1 MTNARTI
8 GIIGAFA
15 GVTVALCAFAVASTY
30 AVRGLRLDLTEDRL
44 YSLSP
49 AVAPLVQRLDEPV
62 KLDFYY
68 SAEAAQGM
76 PQIQSY
82 ANRVREFLQEVA
94 QASKGRITLRV
105 IDPAPF
111 SEAQDEARAAGI
123 APLRLDGSGKELMLG
138 LVAKNSVD
146 QSEAMPF
153 LDPNKEPFLE
163 YDVMRLV
170 QSIGKVKKPTIGLL
184 SSLPLAGGGVNPADP
199 RQPAEPWQI
208 YLQLKQLY
216 QVKDIATTDSALP
229 DGLDA
234 LVIVHPRELSTELL
248 RSIDAFALKGG
259 RILAFLDPHCEAQP
273 SEDRFSGGS
282 GDKSSD
288 LGPLTRAWGIEW
300 TRSKVVADSTYAQ
313 RVRVRSQ
320 GPVQV
325 MDYLIWLAL
334 REDALSKD
342 DPSTG
347 RLAQVNAQTMGA
359 IDIRESNKAAVKPLM
374 ESSAD
379 SMRLDGVRI
388 QFFPDPEGLMRDFKP
403 EGKRNVLA
411 VRVQG
416 PIEAAYDEDGN
427 PTIAP
432 PESSKPVMLA
442 PDGKEIAPA
451 APAPAAPTAPA
462 PAPAAPEAPAPAP
475 AAPETTS
482 ATPPAEPPP
491 GKGPFQDPAPAA
503 PAAAEPVPAI
513 AQPTQQQ
520 GAGATPP
527 AASPARPPRTGTGNI
542 VIVADADLLADQN
555 WIEQQRMGNLLLGS
569 RVMADNGAFVLNVL
583 EMFTGD
589 EALLNLRA
597 RGKYQRPFDLVE
609 KIRKD
614 AEKQYLDRERE
625 LQNQIRQSEARLAEL
640 QAQKT
645 PENQLILSP
654 EQEAEVVKL
663 EEQTLAARKELRSV
677 QFNLRREYEGLGT
690 RLMLVNVVAWPLVVA
705 GLAAIMLVRR
715 SHLHRT
721 TKKA

>member
-30 AVRGLRLDLTEDRL
+30 AVRGIRLDLTEDRL

-146 QSEAMPF
+146 QTEAMPF

-170 QSIGKVKKPTIGLL
+170 QSIGRVKKPTIGLL

-216 QVKDIATTDSALP
+216 QVKDIATTDAALP
-229 DGLDA
+229 EGLDA
-234 LVIVHPRELSTELL
+234 LVIVHPRELSTDML
-248 RSIDAFALKGG
+248 RSIDDYALKGG

-273 SEDRFSGGS
+273 SQDRFSGGS

-313 RVRVRSQ
+313 RVRMRSQ

-347 RLAQVNAQTMGA
+347 RLAQVNTQTMGA
-359 IDIRESNKAAVKPLM
+359 IDIRESNKATVKPLM
-374 ESSAD
+374 ESSPE

-403 EGKRNVLA
+403 DGTRNVLA

-416 PIEAAYDEDGN
+416 PIEAAFGEDGN

-432 PESSKPVMLA
+432 PEPSMPTRLA
-442 PDGKEIAPA
+442 PDGSELPA
-451 APAPAAPTAPA
+451 APLVA
-462 PAPAAPEAPAPAP
+462 
-475 AAPETTS
+475 
-482 ATPPAEPPP
+482 PPASPDPQGP
-491 GKGPFQDPAPAA
+491 GKGPFQDAAPSAAPDQVAPANTGPAPAA
-503 PAAAEPVPAI
+503 AQASPTPEAPAAPSTTAKA
-513 AQPTQQQ
+513 
-520 GAGATPP
+520 
-527 AASPARPPRTGTGNI
+527 PRTGTGNI
-542 VIVADADLLADQN
+542 VIVADADLLSDQN
-555 WIEQQRMGNLLLGS
+555 WIEQQRMGNLVLGS

-589 EALLNLRA
+589 ESLLNLRA
-597 RGKYQRPFDLVE
+597 RGKYQRPFDRVE
-609 KIRKD
+609 EIRKA

-625 LQNQIRQSEARLAEL
+625 LQNQIRQSEARLQEL

-663 EEQTLAARKELRSV
+663 EEQTLSARKELRSV
-677 QFNLRREYEGLGT
+677 QFNLRREVEGLGT
-690 RLMLVNVVAWPLVVA
+690 RLMLVNVVAWPIIVA

-715 SHLHRT
+715 SHLHRS

>member
-1 MTNARTI
+1 MTNTRMI

-30 AVRGLRLDLTEDRL
+30 AIRGLRLDLTEDRL

-68 SAEAAQGM
+68 SAEAAQGV

-111 SEAQDEARAAGI
+111 SDAQDEARAAGI

-146 QSEAMPF
+146 QSEVMPF

-184 SSLPLAGGGVNPADP
+184 SSLPLAGGGMNPADP

-216 QVKDIATTDSALP
+216 QVKDIATTESALP

-248 RSIDAFALKGG
+248 RSIDAYALKGG

-273 SEDRFSGGS
+273 SQDRFSGGS

-300 TRSKVVADSTYAQ
+300 TRGKVVADSTYAQ

-320 GPVQV
+320 GPVQI

-334 REDALSKD
+334 REDALAKD

-347 RLAQVNAQTMGA
+347 RLAQINTQTIGA
-359 IDIRESNKAAVKPLM
+359 IDIRDSNKAMVKPLI
-374 ESSAD
+374 ESSAE

-416 PIEAAYDEDGN
+416 PIEAAYDEAGN

-442 PDGKEIAPA
+442 PDGGEVPPAPA
-451 APAPAAPTAPA
+451 VQTPPAAPTPPRAEPTDPA
-462 PAPAAPEAPAPAP
+462 PAPS
-475 AAPETTS
+475 ET
-482 ATPPAEPPP
+482 AP
-491 GKGPFQDPAPAA
+491 GKGPFQDREPTAPTAA
-503 PAAAEPVPAI
+503 PAPGESAAEEAPS
-513 AQPTQQQ
+513 
-520 GAGATPP
+520 
-527 AASPARPPRTGTGNI
+527 SPAPIGSAAPSSRKAPRTGTGNI
-542 VIVADADLLADQN
+542 VIVADADLLSDQN
-555 WIEQQRMGNLLLGS
+555 WIEQQRMGNLVLGS

-597 RGKYQRPFDLVE
+597 RGKYQRPFDRVE
-609 KIRKD
+609 EIRKA
-614 AEKQYLDRERE
+614 AEQQYLDRERE
-625 LQNQIRQSEARLAEL
+625 LQNQIRQSEARLTEL

-677 QFNLRREYEGLGT
+677 QFNLRREVEDLGT

-705 GLAAIMLVRR
+705 GLAAILLIRR
-715 SHLHRT
+715 SHLHRS
-721 TKKA
+721 TKRA

>member
-170 QSIGKVKKPTIGLL
+170 QSIGKLKKPTIGLL

-229 DGLDA
+229 EGLDA
-234 LVIVHPRELSTELL
+234 LVIVHPRELSTDLL
-248 RSIDAFALKGG
+248 RSIDSYALKGG

-334 REDALSKD
+334 REDALAKD

-347 RLAQVNAQTMGA
+347 RLSQVNSQTMGA
-359 IDIRESNKAAVKPLM
+359 IDIRESNKAAVKPLI
-374 ESSAD
+374 ESSAE

-416 PIEAAYDEDGN
+416 PIEAAYDEAGN

-442 PDGKEIAPA
+442 PDGSEIP
-451 APAPAAPTAPA
+451 
-462 PAPAAPEAPAPAP
+462 
-475 AAPETTS
+475 
-482 ATPPAEPPP
+482 ATPAVPVPEQAPV

-503 PAAAEPVPAI
+503 LSASAAPAVAPAAAPEPVTQAPAK
-513 AQPTQQQ
+513 A
-520 GAGATPP
+520 
-527 AASPARPPRTGTGNI
+527 PRTGTGNI

-555 WIEQQRMGNLLLGS
+555 WIEQQRMGNLVLGS

-597 RGKYQRPFDLVE
+597 RGKYQRPYDRVE
-609 KIRKD
+609 EIRKA

-625 LQNQIRQSEARLAEL
+625 LQNQIRQSEARLTEL

-715 SHLHRT
+715 SHLHRS

>member
-30 AVRGLRLDLTEDRL
+30 AVRGIRLDLTEDRL

-146 QSEAMPF
+146 QTEAMPF

-170 QSIGKVKKPTIGLL
+170 QSIGRVKKPTIGLL

-216 QVKDIATTDSALP
+216 QVKDIATTDAALP
-229 DGLDA
+229 EGLDA
-234 LVIVHPRELSTELL
+234 LVIVHPRELSTDML
-248 RSIDAFALKGG
+248 RSIDDYALKGG

-273 SEDRFSGGS
+273 SQDRFSGGS

-313 RVRVRSQ
+313 RVRMRSQ

-347 RLAQVNAQTMGA
+347 RLAQVNTQTMGA
-359 IDIRESNKAAVKPLM
+359 IDIRESNKATVKPLM
-374 ESSAD
+374 ESSPE

-403 EGKRNVLA
+403 DGKRNVLA

-416 PIEAAYDEDGN
+416 PIEAAFGEDGN

-432 PESSKPVMLA
+432 PEPSMPTRLA
-442 PDGKEIAPA
+442 PDGSELPA
-451 APAPAAPTAPA
+451 APLVAPPAAPDPQG
-462 PAPAAPEAPAPAP
+462 
-475 AAPETTS
+475 
-482 ATPPAEPPP
+482 P
-491 GKGPFQDPAPAA
+491 GKGPFQDAA
-503 PAAAEPVPAI
+503 PAAASDQVAPANTAPV
-513 AQPTQQQ
+513 AQASPTPE
-520 GAGATPP
+520 AP
-527 AASPARPPRTGTGNI
+527 AAPSAPSAAAKAPRTGTGNI
-542 VIVADADLLADQN
+542 VIVADADLLSDQN
-555 WIEQQRMGNLLLGS
+555 WIEQQRMGNLVLGS

-589 EALLNLRA
+589 ESLLNLRA
-597 RGKYQRPFDLVE
+597 RGKYQRPFDRVE
-609 KIRKD
+609 EIRKA

-625 LQNQIRQSEARLAEL
+625 LQNQIRQSEARLQEL

-663 EEQTLAARKELRSV
+663 EEQTLSARKELRSV
-677 QFNLRREYEGLGT
+677 QFNLRREVEGLGT
-690 RLMLVNVVAWPLVVA
+690 RLMLVNVVAWPIIVA

-715 SHLHRT
+715 SHLHRS

>member
-1 MTNARTI
+1 
-8 GIIGAFA
+8 
-15 GVTVALCAFAVASTY
+15 
-30 AVRGLRLDLTEDRL
+30 
-44 YSLSP
+44 
-49 AVAPLVQRLDEPV
+49 
-62 KLDFYY
+62 
-68 SAEAAQGM
+68 M

-146 QSEAMPF
+146 QAEAMPF

-216 QVKDIATTDSALP
+216 QVKDIATTDAALP
-229 DGLDA
+229 EGLDA
-234 LVIVHPRELSTELL
+234 LVIVHPRELSTDLL
-248 RSIDAFALKGG
+248 RSIDTYALKGG

-288 LGPLTRAWGIEW
+288 LGPLTRSWGIEW

-334 REDALSKD
+334 REGALAKN

-347 RLAQVNAQTMGA
+347 RLSQINTQTMGA

-374 ESSAD
+374 ESSAE

-416 PIEAAYDEDGN
+416 PIEAAYDEAGN

-442 PDGKEIAPA
+442 PDGSEIPAAPAAPASAPAASAPAPA
-451 APAPAAPTAPA
+451 APAPAD
-462 PAPAAPEAPAPAP
+462 AA
-475 AAPETTS
+475 
-482 ATPPAEPPP
+482 P

-503 PAAAEPVPAI
+503 SPTPTQPSPAPEQAPTVPASAPI
-513 AQPTQQQ
+513 
-520 GAGATPP
+520 PP
-527 AASPARPPRTGTGNI
+527 SPAKAPRAGTGNI
-542 VIVADADLLADQN
+542 VIVADADLLSDQN
-555 WIEQQRMGNLLLGS
+555 WIEQQRMGNLVLGS

-597 RGKYQRPFDLVE
+597 RGKYQRPFDRVE
-609 KIRKD
+609 EIRKA

-625 LQNQIRQSEARLAEL
+625 LQNQIRQSEARLTEL

-654 EQEAEVVKL
+654 EQEAEVIKL

-677 QFNLRREYEGLGT
+677 QFNLRREVEGLGT
-690 RLMLVNVVAWPLVVA
+690 RLMLINVVAWPLVVA
-705 GLAAIMLVRR
+705 GLAAIMLARR
-715 SHLHRT
+715 SHLHRS

>member
-49 AVAPLVQRLDEPV
+49 AVVPLVQRLDEPV

-216 QVKDIATTDSALP
+216 QVKDIATTDAALP
-229 DGLDA
+229 EGLDA
-234 LVIVHPRELSTELL
+234 LVIVHPRELSTDLL
-248 RSIDAFALKGG
+248 RSIDTYALKGG

-334 REDALSKD
+334 REDALAKD

-347 RLAQVNAQTMGA
+347 RLSQVNSQTMGA

-374 ESSAD
+374 ESSAE

-416 PIEAAYDEDGN
+416 PIEAAYDESGN

-442 PDGKEIAPA
+442 PDGSEIPA
-451 APAPAAPTAPA
+451 A
-462 PAPAAPEAPAPAP
+462 
-475 AAPETTS
+475 
-482 ATPPAEPPP
+482 P
-491 GKGPFQDPAPAA
+491 GKGPFQDPAPAPTTAA
-503 PAAAEPVPAI
+503 PAP
-513 AQPTQQQ
+513 AQP
-520 GAGATPP
+520 
-527 AASPARPPRTGTGNI
+527 SPAPVQAPTAPASASNSPSPAKATRTGTGNI

-555 WIEQQRMGNLLLGS
+555 WIEQQRMGNLVLGS

-597 RGKYQRPFDLVE
+597 RGKYQRPYDRVE
-609 KIRKD
+609 EIRKA

-625 LQNQIRQSEARLAEL
+625 LQNQIRQSEARLTEL

>member
-229 DGLDA
+229 EGLDA
-234 LVIVHPRELSTELL
+234 LVIVHPRELSTDLL
-248 RSIDAFALKGG
+248 RSIDNYALKGG

-334 REDALSKD
+334 REDALAKD

-347 RLAQVNAQTMGA
+347 RLSQVNAQTMGA
-359 IDIRESNKAAVKPLM
+359 IDIRESNKAAVKPLL
-374 ESSAD
+374 ESSSE

-416 PIEAAYDEDGN
+416 PIEAAYDEAGN

-442 PDGKEIAPA
+442 PDGNEIPPA
-451 APAPAAPTAPA
+451 HPVAPA
-462 PAPAAPEAPAPAP
+462 PAPAATAPESAPAPAD
-475 AAPETTS
+475 AA
-482 ATPPAEPPP
+482 P

-503 PAAAEPVPAI
+503 SPTAMPAPAQPSPVPEQA
-513 AQPTQQQ
+513 PT
-520 GAGATPP
+520 
-527 AASPARPPRTGTGNI
+527 AAPSAPTSPSPGKAPRTGTGNI
-542 VIVADADLLADQN
+542 VIVADADLLSDQN
-555 WIEQQRMGNLLLGS
+555 WIEQQRMGNMVLGS

-597 RGKYQRPFDLVE
+597 RGKYQRPFDRVE
-609 KIRKD
+609 EIRRT

-625 LQNQIRQSEARLAEL
+625 LQNQIRQSEARLTEL

-663 EEQTLAARKELRSV
+663 EEQTNAARKELRSV
-677 QFNLRREYEGLGT
+677 QFNLRRDYEGLGT

-705 GLAAIMLVRR
+705 ALAAILLARR

>member
-170 QSIGKVKKPTIGLL
+170 QSIGKLKKPTIGLL

-229 DGLDA
+229 EGLDA
-234 LVIVHPRELSTELL
+234 LVIVHPRELSTDLL
-248 RSIDAFALKGG
+248 RSIDTYALKGG

-334 REDALSKD
+334 REDALAKD

-347 RLAQVNAQTMGA
+347 RLSQVNSQTMGA
-359 IDIRESNKAAVKPLM
+359 IDIRESNKAAVKPLI
-374 ESSAD
+374 ESSAE

-416 PIEAAYDEDGN
+416 PIEAAYDEAGN

-442 PDGKEIAPA
+442 PDGSEIP
-451 APAPAAPTAPA
+451 
-462 PAPAAPEAPAPAP
+462 
-475 AAPETTS
+475 
-482 ATPPAEPPP
+482 ATPAVPVPDQAPV

-503 PAAAEPVPAI
+503 LSASAAPAVAPAAAPEPVTQAPAK
-513 AQPTQQQ
+513 A
-520 GAGATPP
+520 
-527 AASPARPPRTGTGNI
+527 PRTGTGNI

-555 WIEQQRMGNLLLGS
+555 WIEQQRMGNLVLGS

-597 RGKYQRPFDLVE
+597 RGKYQRPFDRVE
-609 KIRKD
+609 EIRKA

-625 LQNQIRQSEARLAEL
+625 LQNQIRQSEARLTEL

>member
-229 DGLDA
+229 EGLDA
-234 LVIVHPRELSTELL
+234 LILVHPRELSTDLL
-248 RSIDAFALKGG
+248 RSIDDFALKGG

-334 REDALSKD
+334 REDALAKD

-347 RLAQVNAQTMGA
+347 RLSQVNTQTMGA

-374 ESSAD
+374 ESSAE

-416 PIEAAYDEDGN
+416 PIEAAYDEAGN

-442 PDGKEIAPA
+442 PDGSEIPA
-451 APAPAAPTAPA
+451 A
-462 PAPAAPEAPAPAP
+462 
-475 AAPETTS
+475 
-482 ATPPAEPPP
+482 P
-491 GKGPFQDPAPAA
+491 GKGPFQDPAPAPTNDAPAPAQPSPAPEQA
-503 PAAAEPVPAI
+503 PAATPSAST
-513 AQPTQQQ
+513 PT
-520 GAGATPP
+520 
-527 AASPARPPRTGTGNI
+527 SPSKAPRTGTGNI

-555 WIEQQRMGNLLLGS
+555 WIEQQRMGNLVLGS

-597 RGKYQRPFDLVE
+597 RGKYQRPFDRVE
-609 KIRKD
+609 EIRKA

-625 LQNQIRQSEARLAEL
+625 LQNQIRQSEARLTEL

>member
-1 MTNARTI
+1 
-8 GIIGAFA
+8 
-15 GVTVALCAFAVASTY
+15 
-30 AVRGLRLDLTEDRL
+30 
-44 YSLSP
+44 
-49 AVAPLVQRLDEPV
+49 
-62 KLDFYY
+62 
-68 SAEAAQGM
+68 M

-146 QSEAMPF
+146 QTEAMPF

-170 QSIGKVKKPTIGLL
+170 QSIGRVKKPTIGLL

-216 QVKDIATTDSALP
+216 QVKDIATTDAALP
-229 DGLDA
+229 EGLDA
-234 LVIVHPRELSTELL
+234 LVIVHPRELSTDML
-248 RSIDAFALKGG
+248 RSIDDYALKGG

-273 SEDRFSGGS
+273 SQDRFSGGS

-347 RLAQVNAQTMGA
+347 RLAQVNTQTMGA
-359 IDIRESNKAAVKPLM
+359 IDIRESNKATVKPLM
-374 ESSAD
+374 ESSPE

-403 EGKRNVLA
+403 DGKRNVLA

-416 PIEAAYDEDGN
+416 PIEAAFGEDGN

-432 PESSKPVMLA
+432 PEPSMPTRLA
-442 PDGKEIAPA
+442 PDGSELPA
-451 APAPAAPTAPA
+451 APLVPPAAAPSAPAQPAPAQTAEPAAP
-462 PAPAAPEAPAPAP
+462 
-475 AAPETTS
+475 S
-482 ATPPAEPPP
+482 AGGDPQGS
-491 GKGPFQDPAPAA
+491 GKGPFQDAA
-503 PAAAEPVPAI
+503 PAATSDQV
-513 AQPTQQQ
+513 
-520 GAGATPP
+520 PP
-527 AASPARPPRTGTGNI
+527 ANTDPAAAKAPRTGTGNI
-542 VIVADADLLADQN
+542 VIVADADLLSDQN
-555 WIEQQRMGNLLLGS
+555 WIEQQRMGNLVLGS

-597 RGKYQRPFDLVE
+597 RGKYQRPFDRVE
-609 KIRKD
+609 EIRKA

-625 LQNQIRQSEARLAEL
+625 LQNQIRQSEARLQEL

-663 EEQTLAARKELRSV
+663 EEQTLSARKELRSV
-677 QFNLRREYEGLGT
+677 QFNLRREVEGLGT
-690 RLMLVNVVAWPLVVA
+690 RLMLVNVVAWPIIVA

-715 SHLHRT
+715 SHLHRS

>member
-170 QSIGKVKKPTIGLL
+170 QSIGKLKKPTIGLL

-229 DGLDA
+229 EGLDA
-234 LVIVHPRELSTELL
+234 LVIVHPRELSTDLL
-248 RSIDAFALKGG
+248 RSIDSYALKGG

-334 REDALSKD
+334 REDALAKD

-347 RLAQVNAQTMGA
+347 RLSQVNSQTMGA
-359 IDIRESNKAAVKPLM
+359 IDIRESNKAAVKPLI
-374 ESSAD
+374 ESSAE

-416 PIEAAYDEDGN
+416 PIEAAYDEAGN

-442 PDGKEIAPA
+442 PDGSEIP
-451 APAPAAPTAPA
+451 
-462 PAPAAPEAPAPAP
+462 
-475 AAPETTS
+475 
-482 ATPPAEPPP
+482 ATPAVPVPDQAPV
-491 GKGPFQDPAPAA
+491 GRGPFQDPAPAA
-503 PAAAEPVPAI
+503 LSASAAPAVAPAAAPEPVTQAPAK
-513 AQPTQQQ
+513 A
-520 GAGATPP
+520 
-527 AASPARPPRTGTGNI
+527 PRTGTGNI
-542 VIVADADLLADQN
+542 VIVADADLLSDQN
-555 WIEQQRMGNLLLGS
+555 WIEQQRMGNLVLGS

-597 RGKYQRPFDLVE
+597 RGKYQRPFDRVE
-609 KIRKD
+609 EIRKA

-625 LQNQIRQSEARLAEL
+625 LQNQIRQSEARLTEL

>member
-170 QSIGKVKKPTIGLL
+170 QSIGKLKKPTIGLL

-229 DGLDA
+229 EGLDA
-234 LVIVHPRELSTELL
+234 LVIVHPRELSTDLL
-248 RSIDAFALKGG
+248 RSIDSYALKGG

-334 REDALSKD
+334 REDALAKD

-347 RLAQVNAQTMGA
+347 RLSQVNSQTMGA
-359 IDIRESNKAAVKPLM
+359 IDIRESNKAAVKPLI
-374 ESSAD
+374 ESSAE

-416 PIEAAYDEDGN
+416 PIEAAYDEAGN

-442 PDGKEIAPA
+442 PDGSEIPA
-451 APAPAAPTAPA
+451 APAIPVPDQAPV
-462 PAPAAPEAPAPAP
+462 
-475 AAPETTS
+475 
-482 ATPPAEPPP
+482 

-503 PAAAEPVPAI
+503 LSASAAPAVAPAAAPEPVTQAPAK
-513 AQPTQQQ
+513 A
-520 GAGATPP
+520 
-527 AASPARPPRTGTGNI
+527 PRTGTGNI

-555 WIEQQRMGNLLLGS
+555 WIEQQRMGNLVLGS

-597 RGKYQRPFDLVE
+597 RGKYQRPFDRVE
-609 KIRKD
+609 EIRKA

-625 LQNQIRQSEARLAEL
+625 LQNQIRQSEARLTEL

>member
-30 AVRGLRLDLTEDRL
+30 AVRGIRLDLTEDRL

-146 QSEAMPF
+146 QTEAMPF

-170 QSIGKVKKPTIGLL
+170 QSIGRVKKPTIGLL

-216 QVKDIATTDSALP
+216 QVKDIATTEAALP
-229 DGLDA
+229 EGLDA
-234 LVIVHPRELSTELL
+234 LVIVHPRELSTDML
-248 RSIDAFALKGG
+248 RSIDDYALKGG

-273 SEDRFSGGS
+273 SQDRFSGGS

-313 RVRVRSQ
+313 RVRMRSQ

-347 RLAQVNAQTMGA
+347 RLAQVNTQTMGA
-359 IDIRESNKAAVKPLM
+359 IDIRESNKATVKPLM
-374 ESSAD
+374 ESSPE

-403 EGKRNVLA
+403 DGTRNVLA

-416 PIEAAYDEDGN
+416 PIEAAFGEDGN

-432 PESSKPVMLA
+432 PEPSMPTRLA
-442 PDGKEIAPA
+442 PDGSELPA
-451 APAPAAPTAPA
+451 APLVA
-462 PAPAAPEAPAPAP
+462 
-475 AAPETTS
+475 
-482 ATPPAEPPP
+482 PPASPDPQGP
-491 GKGPFQDPAPAA
+491 GKGPFQDAAPSVAPDQVAPANAGPAPAA
-503 PAAAEPVPAI
+503 AQASPTPEAPAAPS
-513 AQPTQQQ
+513 T
-520 GAGATPP
+520 
-527 AASPARPPRTGTGNI
+527 AAKAPRTGTGNI
-542 VIVADADLLADQN
+542 VIVADADLLSDQN
-555 WIEQQRMGNLLLGS
+555 WIEQQRMGNLVLGS

-589 EALLNLRA
+589 ESLLNLRA
-597 RGKYQRPFDLVE
+597 RGKYQRPFDRVE
-609 KIRKD
+609 EIRKA

-625 LQNQIRQSEARLAEL
+625 LQNQIRQSEARLQEL

-663 EEQTLAARKELRSV
+663 EEQTLSARKELRSV
-677 QFNLRREYEGLGT
+677 QFNLRREVEGLGT
-690 RLMLVNVVAWPLVVA
+690 RLMLVNVVAWPIIVA

-715 SHLHRT
+715 SHLHRS

>member
-229 DGLDA
+229 EGLDA
-234 LVIVHPRELSTELL
+234 LVIVHPRELSTDVL
-248 RSIDAFALKGG
+248 RSIDNYALKGG

-334 REDALSKD
+334 REDALAKD

-347 RLAQVNAQTMGA
+347 RLSQVNAQTMGA
-359 IDIRESNKAAVKPLM
+359 IDIRESNKAAVKPLL
-374 ESSAD
+374 ESSSE

-416 PIEAAYDEDGN
+416 PIEAAYDEAGN

-442 PDGKEIAPA
+442 PDGNEIPPARPVAPVLTPA
-451 APAPAAPTAPA
+451 ATAPESAPAPAD
-462 PAPAAPEAPAPAP
+462 AA
-475 AAPETTS
+475 
-482 ATPPAEPPP
+482 P

-503 PAAAEPVPAI
+503 SPTAMPAP
-513 AQPTQQQ
+513 AQP
-520 GAGATPP
+520 
-527 AASPARPPRTGTGNI
+527 SPAPEQAPTAAPSAPTSPSPGKAPRTGTGNI
-542 VIVADADLLADQN
+542 VIVADADLLSDQN
-555 WIEQQRMGNLLLGS
+555 WIEQQRMGNMVLGS

-597 RGKYQRPFDLVE
+597 RGKYQRPFDRVE
-609 KIRKD
+609 EIRRT

-625 LQNQIRQSEARLAEL
+625 LQNQIRQSEARLTEL

-663 EEQTLAARKELRSV
+663 EEQTNAARKELRSV
-677 QFNLRREYEGLGT
+677 QFNLRRDYEGLGT

-705 GLAAIMLVRR
+705 ALAAILLARR

>member
-170 QSIGKVKKPTIGLL
+170 QSIGKLKKPTIGLL

-229 DGLDA
+229 EGLDA
-234 LVIVHPRELSTELL
+234 LVIVHPRELSTDLL
-248 RSIDAFALKGG
+248 RSIDSYALKGG

-334 REDALSKD
+334 REDALAKD

-347 RLAQVNAQTMGA
+347 RLSQVNSQTMGA
-359 IDIRESNKAAVKPLM
+359 IDIRESNKAAVKPLI
-374 ESSAD
+374 ESSAE

-416 PIEAAYDEDGN
+416 PIEAAYDEAGN

-442 PDGKEIAPA
+442 PDGSEIP
-451 APAPAAPTAPA
+451 
-462 PAPAAPEAPAPAP
+462 
-475 AAPETTS
+475 
-482 ATPPAEPPP
+482 ATPAVPVPDQAPV

-503 PAAAEPVPAI
+503 LSASAAPAVAPAAAPEPVTQAPAK
-513 AQPTQQQ
+513 A
-520 GAGATPP
+520 
-527 AASPARPPRTGTGNI
+527 PRTGTGNI

-555 WIEQQRMGNLLLGS
+555 WIEQQRMGNLVLGS

-597 RGKYQRPFDLVE
+597 RGKYQRPYDRVE
-609 KIRKD
+609 EIRKA

-625 LQNQIRQSEARLAEL
+625 LQNQIRQSEARLTEL

>member
-229 DGLDA
+229 EGLDA
-234 LVIVHPRELSTELL
+234 LVIVHPRELSTDLL
-248 RSIDAFALKGG
+248 RSIDSYALKGG

-334 REDALSKD
+334 REDALAKD

-347 RLAQVNAQTMGA
+347 RLSQVNSQTMGA
-359 IDIRESNKAAVKPLM
+359 IDIRESNKAAVKPLI
-374 ESSAD
+374 ESSAE

-416 PIEAAYDEDGN
+416 PIEAAYDEAGN

-442 PDGKEIAPA
+442 PDGSEIP
-451 APAPAAPTAPA
+451 
-462 PAPAAPEAPAPAP
+462 
-475 AAPETTS
+475 
-482 ATPPAEPPP
+482 ATPAVPVPDQAPV

-503 PAAAEPVPAI
+503 LSASAAPAVAPAAAPEPVTQAPAK
-513 AQPTQQQ
+513 A
-520 GAGATPP
+520 
-527 AASPARPPRTGTGNI
+527 PRTGTGNI

-555 WIEQQRMGNLLLGS
+555 WIEQQRMGNLVLGS

-597 RGKYQRPFDLVE
+597 RGKYQRPFDRVE
-609 KIRKD
+609 EIRKA

-625 LQNQIRQSEARLAEL
+625 LQNQIRQSEARLTEL

>member
-8 GIIGAFA
+8 GIIGAFV

-49 AVAPLVQRLDEPV
+49 AVVPLVQRLDEPV

-94 QASKGRITLRV
+94 QSSKGRITLRV

-146 QSEAMPF
+146 QAESMPF

-170 QSIGKVKKPTIGLL
+170 QSIGKVKKPTIGVL
-184 SSLPLAGGGVNPADP
+184 SSLPIVGGGVNPANP
-199 RQPAEPWQI
+199 RQPVEPWQI

-216 QVKDIATTDSALP
+216 QVKDIATTDAALP
-229 DGLDA
+229 EGLDA

-273 SEDRFSGGS
+273 SQDRFSGGS

-320 GPVQV
+320 GPVRE
-325 MDYLIWLAL
+325 MDYPIWLAL
-334 REDALSKD
+334 REDALAKG

-347 RLAQVNAQTMGA
+347 RLSQINAQTMGA
-359 IDIRESNKAAVKPLM
+359 IDIRESNKATVKPLM
-374 ESSAD
+374 ESSAE

-416 PIEAAYDEDGN
+416 PIEAAYDEEGN

-442 PDGKEIAPA
+442 PDGSELPAAPNAPA
-451 APAPAAPTAPA
+451 PVAPAPA
-462 PAPAAPEAPAPAP
+462 
-475 AAPETTS
+475 
-482 ATPPAEPPP
+482 TPPAAADGTP
-491 GKGPFQDPAPAA
+491 GKGPFQDSAPAASATAMPAPAQPA
-503 PAAAEPVPAI
+503 PAPAQAPTAEPS
-513 AQPTQQQ
+513 
-520 GAGATPP
+520 
-527 AASPARPPRTGTGNI
+527 AASTTKAPRIGTGNI
-542 VIVADADLLADQN
+542 VIVADADLLSDQN
-555 WIEQQRMGNLLLGS
+555 WIEQQRMGNLVLGS

-597 RGKYQRPFDLVE
+597 RGKYQRPFDRVE
-609 KIRKD
+609 EIRKA
-614 AEKQYLDRERE
+614 AEQQYLARERE
-625 LQNQIRQSEARLAEL
+625 LQNQIRQSEARLTEL

-677 QFNLRREYEGLGT
+677 QFNLRREVEGLGT
-690 RLMLVNVVAWPLVVA
+690 RLLLVNVVAWPLAVA
-705 GLAAIMLVRR
+705 ALAAIMLARR
-715 SHLHRT
+715 SHLHRS

>member
-229 DGLDA
+229 EGLDA
-234 LVIVHPRELSTELL
+234 LVIVHPRELSTDLL
-248 RSIDAFALKGG
+248 RSIDGFALKGG

-334 REDALSKD
+334 REGALAKD

-347 RLAQVNAQTMGA
+347 RLSQVNTQTMGA

-374 ESSAD
+374 ESSAE

-416 PIEAAYDEDGN
+416 PIEAAYDEAGN

-442 PDGKEIAPA
+442 PDGSEIPAAPTAPASTPAAPAPAPATPPA
-451 APAPAAPTAPA
+451 APAPAAPAPA
-462 PAPAAPEAPAPAP
+462 DAA
-475 AAPETTS
+475 
-482 ATPPAEPPP
+482 P

-503 PAAAEPVPAI
+503 SPTLGQPAPAPEQAPAA
-513 AQPTQQQ
+513 
-520 GAGATPP
+520 TPSASTP
-527 AASPARPPRTGTGNI
+527 SSPAKAPRTGTGNI

-555 WIEQQRMGNLLLGS
+555 WIEQQRMGNLVLGS

-597 RGKYQRPFDLVE
+597 RGKYQRPFDRVE
-609 KIRKD
+609 EIRKA

-625 LQNQIRQSEARLAEL
+625 LQNQIRQSEARLTEL

>member
-170 QSIGKVKKPTIGLL
+170 QSIGKLKKPTIGLL

-229 DGLDA
+229 EGLDA
-234 LVIVHPRELSTELL
+234 LVIVHPRELSTDLL
-248 RSIDAFALKGG
+248 RSIDSYALKGG

-334 REDALSKD
+334 REDALAKD

-347 RLAQVNAQTMGA
+347 RLSQVNSQTMGA
-359 IDIRESNKAAVKPLM
+359 IDIRESNKAAVKPLI
-374 ESSAD
+374 ESSAE

-416 PIEAAYDEDGN
+416 PIEAAYDEAGN

-442 PDGKEIAPA
+442 PDGSEIP
-451 APAPAAPTAPA
+451 
-462 PAPAAPEAPAPAP
+462 
-475 AAPETTS
+475 
-482 ATPPAEPPP
+482 ATPAVPVPDQAPV

-503 PAAAEPVPAI
+503 LSASAAPAVAPAAAPEPVTQAPAK
-513 AQPTQQQ
+513 
-520 GAGATPP
+520 
-527 AASPARPPRTGTGNI
+527 ASRTGTGNI

-555 WIEQQRMGNLLLGS
+555 WIEQQRMGNLVLGS

-597 RGKYQRPFDLVE
+597 RGKYQRPFDRVE
-609 KIRKD
+609 EIRKA

-625 LQNQIRQSEARLAEL
+625 LQNQIRQSEARLTEL

>member
-170 QSIGKVKKPTIGLL
+170 QSIGKLKKPTIGLL

-229 DGLDA
+229 EGLDA
-234 LVIVHPRELSTELL
+234 LVIVHPRELSTDLL
-248 RSIDAFALKGG
+248 RSIDSYALKGG

-334 REDALSKD
+334 REDALAKD

-347 RLAQVNAQTMGA
+347 RLSQVNSQTMGA
-359 IDIRESNKAAVKPLM
+359 IDIRESNKAAVKPLI
-374 ESSAD
+374 ESSAE

-416 PIEAAYDEDGN
+416 PIEAAYDESGN

-442 PDGKEIAPA
+442 PDGSEIPA
-451 APAPAAPTAPA
+451 A
-462 PAPAAPEAPAPAP
+462 
-475 AAPETTS
+475 
-482 ATPPAEPPP
+482 P
-491 GKGPFQDPAPAA
+491 GKGPFQDPAPAPTNDA
-503 PAAAEPVPAI
+503 PAP
-513 AQPTQQQ
+513 AQP
-520 GAGATPP
+520 
-527 AASPARPPRTGTGNI
+527 SPAPVQAPTAPASASNSPSPAKATRTGTGNI
-542 VIVADADLLADQN
+542 VIVADADLLSDQN
-555 WIEQQRMGNLLLGS
+555 WIEQQRMGNLVLGS

-597 RGKYQRPFDLVE
+597 RGKYQRPYDRVE
-609 KIRKD
+609 EIRKA

-625 LQNQIRQSEARLAEL
+625 LQNQIRQSEARLTEL

>member
-1 MTNARTI
+1 M
-8 GIIGAFA
+8 
-15 GVTVALCAFAVASTY
+15 
-30 AVRGLRLDLTEDRL
+30 
-44 YSLSP
+44 
-49 AVAPLVQRLDEPV
+49 

-68 SAEAAQGM
+68 SAEAAQGV

-111 SEAQDEARAAGI
+111 SDAQDEARAAGI

-146 QSEAMPF
+146 QSEVMPF

-184 SSLPLAGGGVNPADP
+184 SSLPLAGGGMNPADP

-216 QVKDIATTDSALP
+216 QVKDIATTESALP

-248 RSIDAFALKGG
+248 RSIDAYALKGG

-273 SEDRFSGGS
+273 SQDRFSGGS

-300 TRSKVVADSTYAQ
+300 TRGKVVADSTYAQ

-320 GPVQV
+320 GPVQI

-334 REDALSKD
+334 REDALAKD

-347 RLAQVNAQTMGA
+347 RLAQINTQTMGA
-359 IDIRESNKAAVKPLM
+359 IDIRDSNKAMVKPLI
-374 ESSAD
+374 ESSAE

-416 PIEAAYDEDGN
+416 PIEAAYDEAGN

-442 PDGKEIAPA
+442 PDGGEVPPAPA
-451 APAPAAPTAPA
+451 VQTPPAAPTPPRAEPTDPA
-462 PAPAAPEAPAPAP
+462 PAPS
-475 AAPETTS
+475 ET
-482 ATPPAEPPP
+482 AP
-491 GKGPFQDPAPAA
+491 GKGPFQDREPTAPTAA
-503 PAAAEPVPAI
+503 PAPGESAAEEAPSSPSPI
-513 AQPTQQQ
+513 
-520 GAGATPP
+520 GS
-527 AASPARPPRTGTGNI
+527 AAPSSRKAPRTGTGNI
-542 VIVADADLLADQN
+542 VIVADADLLSDQN
-555 WIEQQRMGNLLLGS
+555 WIEQQRMGNLVLGS

-597 RGKYQRPFDLVE
+597 RGKYQRPFDRVE
-609 KIRKD
+609 EIRKA

-625 LQNQIRQSEARLAEL
+625 LQNQIRQSEARLTEL

-677 QFNLRREYEGLGT
+677 QFNLRREVEDLGT

-705 GLAAIMLVRR
+705 GLAAILLIRR
-715 SHLHRT
+715 SHLHRS
-721 TKKA
+721 TKRA

>member
-146 QSEAMPF
+146 QAEAMPF

-216 QVKDIATTDSALP
+216 QVKDIATTDAALP
-229 DGLDA
+229 EGLDA
-234 LVIVHPRELSTELL
+234 LVIVHPRELSTDLL
-248 RSIDAFALKGG
+248 RSIDTYALKGG

-334 REDALSKD
+334 REDALAKD

-347 RLAQVNAQTMGA
+347 RLSQVNSQTMGA
-359 IDIRESNKAAVKPLM
+359 IDIRESNKAAVKPLI
-374 ESSAD
+374 ESSAE

-416 PIEAAYDEDGN
+416 PIEAAYDEAGN

-442 PDGKEIAPA
+442 PDGSEIPA
-451 APAPAAPTAPA
+451 A
-462 PAPAAPEAPAPAP
+462 
-475 AAPETTS
+475 
-482 ATPPAEPPP
+482 P
-491 GKGPFQDPAPAA
+491 GKGPFQDPAPVAPTTAA
-503 PAAAEPVPAI
+503 PAP
-513 AQPTQQQ
+513 AQPAPAPEQAPT
-520 GAGATPP
+520 GPASASNPP
-527 AASPARPPRTGTGNI
+527 SPAKAPRTGTGNI
-542 VIVADADLLADQN
+542 VIVADADLLSDQN
-555 WIEQQRMGNLLLGS
+555 WIEQQRMGNLVLGS

-597 RGKYQRPFDLVE
+597 RGKYQRPFDRVE
-609 KIRKD
+609 EIRKA

-625 LQNQIRQSEARLAEL
+625 LQNQIRQSEARLTEL

-705 GLAAIMLVRR
+705 GLAAIMLARR
-715 SHLHRT
+715 SHLHRS

>member
-30 AVRGLRLDLTEDRL
+30 AVRGIRLDLTEDRL

-146 QSEAMPF
+146 QAEAMPF

-184 SSLPLAGGGVNPADP
+184 SSLPLSGGGVNPADP

-216 QVKDIATTDSALP
+216 QVKDIATTDPALP

-234 LVIVHPRELSTELL
+234 LVIVHPRELSTDML
-248 RSIDAFALKGG
+248 RSIDDYALKGG

-273 SEDRFSGGS
+273 SQDRFSGGS

-313 RVRVRSQ
+313 RVRVRNQ

-334 REDALSKD
+334 REDALAKD

-347 RLAQVNAQTMGA
+347 RLAQVNTQTMGA
-359 IDIRESNKAAVKPLM
+359 IDIRESNKASVKPLM
-374 ESSAD
+374 ESSAE

-403 EGKRNVLA
+403 DGTRNVLA

-416 PIEAAYDEDGN
+416 PIEAAYDEAGN

-432 PESSKPVMLA
+432 PEPSMPTRLA
-442 PDGKEIAPA
+442 PDGSELPSAPLVPPPA
-451 APAPAAPTAPA
+451 APSAPAQPAPPQTAEPAAP
-462 PAPAAPEAPAPAP
+462 PAAVDPQG
-475 AAPETTS
+475 T
-482 ATPPAEPPP
+482 

-503 PAAAEPVPAI
+503 
-513 AQPTQQQ
+513 AQVQ
-520 GAGATPP
+520 GAP
-527 AASPARPPRTGTGNI
+527 ANNGPAPAPAQASPAPAAPSAAAKAPRTGTGNI
-542 VIVADADLLADQN
+542 VIVADADLLSDQN
-555 WIEQQRMGNLLLGS
+555 WIEQQRMGNLVLGS

-597 RGKYQRPFDLVE
+597 RGKYQRPFDRVE
-609 KIRKD
+609 EIRKA

-625 LQNQIRQSEARLAEL
+625 LQNQIRQSEARLTEL

-705 GLAAIMLVRR
+705 AIAAILLVRR
-715 SHLHRT
+715 SHLHRS

>member
-49 AVAPLVQRLDEPV
+49 AVVPLVQRLDEPV

-146 QSEAMPF
+146 QAEAMPF

-170 QSIGKVKKPTIGLL
+170 QSIGKLKKPTIGLL

-229 DGLDA
+229 EGLDA
-234 LVIVHPRELSTELL
+234 LVIVHPRELSTDLL
-248 RSIDAFALKGG
+248 RSIDSYALKGG

-334 REDALSKD
+334 REDALAKD

-347 RLAQVNAQTMGA
+347 RLSQVNSQTMGA
-359 IDIRESNKAAVKPLM
+359 IDIRESNKAAVKPLI
-374 ESSAD
+374 ESSAE

-416 PIEAAYDEDGN
+416 PIEAAYDEAGN

-442 PDGKEIAPA
+442 PDGSEIPA
-451 APAPAAPTAPA
+451 A
-462 PAPAAPEAPAPAP
+462 
-475 AAPETTS
+475 
-482 ATPPAEPPP
+482 P
-491 GKGPFQDPAPAA
+491 GKGPFQDPAPVAPTTAA
-503 PAAAEPVPAI
+503 PAP
-513 AQPTQQQ
+513 AQP
-520 GAGATPP
+520 
-527 AASPARPPRTGTGNI
+527 SPAPEQAPTGPASASNPPSPAKAPRTGAGNI
-542 VIVADADLLADQN
+542 VIVADADLLSDQN
-555 WIEQQRMGNLLLGS
+555 WIEQQRMGNLVLGS

-597 RGKYQRPFDLVE
+597 RGKYQRPYDRVE
-609 KIRKD
+609 EIRKA

-625 LQNQIRQSEARLAEL
+625 LQNQIRQSEARLTEL

-705 GLAAIMLVRR
+705 GLAAIMLARR
-715 SHLHRT
+715 SHLHRS

>member
-170 QSIGKVKKPTIGLL
+170 QSIGKLKKPTIGLL

-229 DGLDA
+229 EGLDA
-234 LVIVHPRELSTELL
+234 LVIVHPRELSTDLL
-248 RSIDAFALKGG
+248 RSIDSYALKGG

-334 REDALSKD
+334 REDALAKD

-347 RLAQVNAQTMGA
+347 RLSQVNSQTMGA
-359 IDIRESNKAAVKPLM
+359 IDIRESNKAAVKPLI
-374 ESSAD
+374 ESSAE

-416 PIEAAYDEDGN
+416 PIEAAYDEAGN

-432 PESSKPVMLA
+432 PESSKPVILA
-442 PDGKEIAPA
+442 PDGSEIP
-451 APAPAAPTAPA
+451 
-462 PAPAAPEAPAPAP
+462 
-475 AAPETTS
+475 
-482 ATPPAEPPP
+482 ATPAVPVPDQAPV

-503 PAAAEPVPAI
+503 LSASAAPAVAPAAAPEPVTQAPAK
-513 AQPTQQQ
+513 A
-520 GAGATPP
+520 
-527 AASPARPPRTGTGNI
+527 PRTGTGNI

-555 WIEQQRMGNLLLGS
+555 WIEQQRMGNLVLGS

-597 RGKYQRPFDLVE
+597 RGKYQRPFDRVE
-609 KIRKD
+609 EIRKA

-625 LQNQIRQSEARLAEL
+625 LQNQIRQSEARLTEL

>member
-1 MTNARTI
+1 MTNTRMI

-30 AVRGLRLDLTEDRL
+30 AIRGLRLDLTEDRL

-68 SAEAAQGM
+68 SAEAAQGV

-111 SEAQDEARAAGI
+111 SDAQDEARAAGI

-146 QSEAMPF
+146 QSEVMPF

-184 SSLPLAGGGVNPADP
+184 SSLPLAGGGMNPADP

-216 QVKDIATTDSALP
+216 QVKDIATTESALP

-248 RSIDAFALKGG
+248 RSIDAYALKGG

-273 SEDRFSGGS
+273 SQDRFSGGS

-300 TRSKVVADSTYAQ
+300 TRGKVVADSTYAQ

-320 GPVQV
+320 GPVQI

-334 REDALSKD
+334 REDALAKD

-347 RLAQVNAQTMGA
+347 RLAQINTQTIGA
-359 IDIRESNKAAVKPLM
+359 IDIRDSNKAMVKPLI
-374 ESSAD
+374 ESSAE

-416 PIEAAYDEDGN
+416 PIEAAYDEAGN

-442 PDGKEIAPA
+442 PDGGEVPPAPA
-451 APAPAAPTAPA
+451 VQTPPAAPTPPRAEPTDPA
-462 PAPAAPEAPAPAP
+462 PAPS
-475 AAPETTS
+475 ET
-482 ATPPAEPPP
+482 AP
-491 GKGPFQDPAPAA
+491 GKGPFQDREPTAPTAA
-503 PAAAEPVPAI
+503 PAPGESAAEEAPS
-513 AQPTQQQ
+513 
-520 GAGATPP
+520 
-527 AASPARPPRTGTGNI
+527 SPAPIGSAAPSSRKAPRTGTGNI
-542 VIVADADLLADQN
+542 VIVADADLLSDQN
-555 WIEQQRMGNLLLGS
+555 WIEQQRMGNLVLGS

-597 RGKYQRPFDLVE
+597 RGKYQRPFDRVE
-609 KIRKD
+609 EIRKA

-625 LQNQIRQSEARLAEL
+625 LQNQIRQSEARLTEL

-677 QFNLRREYEGLGT
+677 QFNLRREVEDLGT

-705 GLAAIMLVRR
+705 GLAAILLIRR
-715 SHLHRT
+715 SHLHRS
-721 TKKA
+721 TKRA

>member
-30 AVRGLRLDLTEDRL
+30 AVRGIRLDLTEDRL

-146 QSEAMPF
+146 QTEAMPF

-170 QSIGKVKKPTIGLL
+170 QSIGRVKKPTIGLL

-216 QVKDIATTDSALP
+216 QVKDIATTDAALP
-229 DGLDA
+229 EGLDA
-234 LVIVHPRELSTELL
+234 LVIVHPRELSTDML
-248 RSIDAFALKGG
+248 RSIDDYALKGG

-273 SEDRFSGGS
+273 SQDRFSGGS

-313 RVRVRSQ
+313 RVRMRSQ

-347 RLAQVNAQTMGA
+347 RLAQVNTQTMGA
-359 IDIRESNKAAVKPLM
+359 IDIRESNKATVKPLM
-374 ESSAD
+374 ESSPE

-403 EGKRNVLA
+403 DGKRNVLA

-416 PIEAAYDEDGN
+416 PIEAAFGEDGN

-432 PESSKPVMLA
+432 PEPSMPTRLA
-442 PDGKEIAPA
+442 PDGSELPA
-451 APAPAAPTAPA
+451 APLVAPPAAP
-462 PAPAAPEAPAPAP
+462 
-475 AAPETTS
+475 
-482 ATPPAEPPP
+482 
-491 GKGPFQDPAPAA
+491 
-503 PAAAEPVPAI
+503 
-513 AQPTQQQ
+513 
-520 GAGATPP
+520 
-527 AASPARPPRTGTGNI
+527 
-542 VIVADADLLADQN
+542 
-555 WIEQQRMGNLLLGS
+555 
-569 RVMADNGAFVLNVL
+569 
-583 EMFTGD
+583 
-589 EALLNLRA
+589 
-597 RGKYQRPFDLVE
+597 
-609 KIRKD
+609 
-614 AEKQYLDRERE
+614 
-625 LQNQIRQSEARLAEL
+625 
-640 QAQKT
+640 
-645 PENQLILSP
+645 
-654 EQEAEVVKL
+654 
-663 EEQTLAARKELRSV
+663 
-677 QFNLRREYEGLGT
+677 
-690 RLMLVNVVAWPLVVA
+690 
-705 GLAAIMLVRR
+705 
-715 SHLHRT
+715 
-721 TKKA
+721 

>member
-170 QSIGKVKKPTIGLL
+170 QSIGKLKKPTIGLL

-229 DGLDA
+229 EGLDA
-234 LVIVHPRELSTELL
+234 LVIVHPRELSTDLL
-248 RSIDAFALKGG
+248 RSIDSYALKGG

-334 REDALSKD
+334 REDALAKD

-347 RLAQVNAQTMGA
+347 RLSQVNSQTMGA
-359 IDIRESNKAAVKPLM
+359 IDIRESNKAAVKPLI
-374 ESSAD
+374 ESSAE

-416 PIEAAYDEDGN
+416 PIEAAYDEAGN

-442 PDGKEIAPA
+442 PDGSEIPA
-451 APAPAAPTAPA
+451 APAIPVPDQAPV
-462 PAPAAPEAPAPAP
+462 
-475 AAPETTS
+475 
-482 ATPPAEPPP
+482 

-503 PAAAEPVPAI
+503 LSASAAPAVAPAAAPEPVTQAPAK
-513 AQPTQQQ
+513 A
-520 GAGATPP
+520 
-527 AASPARPPRTGTGNI
+527 PRTGTGNI

-555 WIEQQRMGNLLLGS
+555 WIEQQRMGNLVLGS

-597 RGKYQRPFDLVE
+597 RGKYQRPYDRVE
-609 KIRKD
+609 EIRKA

-625 LQNQIRQSEARLAEL
+625 LQNQIRQSEARLTEL

>member
-170 QSIGKVKKPTIGLL
+170 QSIGKLKKPTIGLL

-229 DGLDA
+229 EGLDA
-234 LVIVHPRELSTELL
+234 LVIVHPRELSTDLL
-248 RSIDAFALKGG
+248 RSIDSYALKGG

-334 REDALSKD
+334 REDALAKD

-347 RLAQVNAQTMGA
+347 RLSQVNSQTMGA
-359 IDIRESNKAAVKPLM
+359 IDIRESNKAAVKPLI
-374 ESSAD
+374 ESSAE

-416 PIEAAYDEDGN
+416 PIEAAYDEAGN

-442 PDGKEIAPA
+442 PDGSEIP
-451 APAPAAPTAPA
+451 
-462 PAPAAPEAPAPAP
+462 
-475 AAPETTS
+475 
-482 ATPPAEPPP
+482 ATPAVPVPDQAPV

-503 PAAAEPVPAI
+503 LSASAAPAVAPAAAPEPVTQAPAK
-513 AQPTQQQ
+513 A
-520 GAGATPP
+520 
-527 AASPARPPRTGTGNI
+527 PRTGTGNI

-555 WIEQQRMGNLLLGS
+555 WIEQQRMGNLVLGS

-597 RGKYQRPFDLVE
+597 RGKYQRPFDRVE
-609 KIRKD
+609 EIRKA

-625 LQNQIRQSEARLAEL
+625 LQNQIRQSEARLTEL

>member
-170 QSIGKVKKPTIGLL
+170 QSIGKLKKPTIGLL

-229 DGLDA
+229 EGLDA
-234 LVIVHPRELSTELL
+234 LVIVHPRELSTDLL
-248 RSIDAFALKGG
+248 RSIDSYALKGG

-334 REDALSKD
+334 REDALAKD

-347 RLAQVNAQTMGA
+347 RLSQVNSQTMGA
-359 IDIRESNKAAVKPLM
+359 IDIRESNKAAVKPLI
-374 ESSAD
+374 ESSAE

-416 PIEAAYDEDGN
+416 PIEAAYDEAGN

-442 PDGKEIAPA
+442 PDGSEIPA
-451 APAPAAPTAPA
+451 A
-462 PAPAAPEAPAPAP
+462 
-475 AAPETTS
+475 
-482 ATPPAEPPP
+482 P
-491 GKGPFQDPAPAA
+491 GKGPFQDPAPVAPTTAA
-503 PAAAEPVPAI
+503 PAP
-513 AQPTQQQ
+513 AQP
-520 GAGATPP
+520 
-527 AASPARPPRTGTGNI
+527 SPAPEQAPTGPASASNPPSPAKAPRTGTGNI
-542 VIVADADLLADQN
+542 VIVADADLLSDQN
-555 WIEQQRMGNLLLGS
+555 WIEQQRMGNLVLGS

-597 RGKYQRPFDLVE
+597 RGKYQRPFDRVE
-609 KIRKD
+609 EIRKA

-625 LQNQIRQSEARLAEL
+625 LQNQIQQSEARLTEL

-705 GLAAIMLVRR
+705 GLAAIMLARR
-715 SHLHRT
+715 SHLHRS

>member
-229 DGLDA
+229 EGLDA
-234 LVIVHPRELSTELL
+234 LVIVHPRELSTDLL
-248 RSIDAFALKGG
+248 RSIDNYALKGG

-334 REDALSKD
+334 REDALAKD

-347 RLAQVNAQTMGA
+347 RLSQVNAQTMGA
-359 IDIRESNKAAVKPLM
+359 IDIRESNKAAVKPLL
-374 ESSAD
+374 ESSSE

-416 PIEAAYDEDGN
+416 PIEAAYDEAGN

-442 PDGKEIAPA
+442 PDGNEIPPADPVAPA
-451 APAPAAPTAPA
+451 PTPAATAPESAPAPAD
-462 PAPAAPEAPAPAP
+462 AA
-475 AAPETTS
+475 
-482 ATPPAEPPP
+482 P
-491 GKGPFQDPAPAA
+491 GKGPFQDPAPAVS
-503 PAAAEPVPAI
+503 PTP
-513 AQPTQQQ
+513 AQP
-520 GAGATPP
+520 
-527 AASPARPPRTGTGNI
+527 SPAPEQAPTAAPSAPTSPSSGKAPRTGTGNI

-555 WIEQQRMGNLLLGS
+555 WIEQQRMGNMVLGS

-597 RGKYQRPFDLVE
+597 RGKYQRPFDRVE
-609 KIRKD
+609 EIRKA

-625 LQNQIRQSEARLAEL
+625 LQNQIRQSEARLTEL

-654 EQEAEVVKL
+654 EQESEVVKL

-677 QFNLRREYEGLGT
+677 QFNLRRDYEGLGT

-705 GLAAIMLVRR
+705 ALAAILLARR

>member
-146 QSEAMPF
+146 QAEAMPF

-216 QVKDIATTDSALP
+216 QVKDIATTDAALP
-229 DGLDA
+229 EGLDA
-234 LVIVHPRELSTELL
+234 LVIVHPRELSTDLL
-248 RSIDAFALKGG
+248 RSIDTYALKGG

-334 REDALSKD
+334 REDALAKD

-347 RLAQVNAQTMGA
+347 RLSQINTQTMGA

-374 ESSAD
+374 ESSAE

-416 PIEAAYDEDGN
+416 PIEAAYDESGN

-442 PDGKEIAPA
+442 PDGSEIPA
-451 APAPAAPTAPA
+451 A
-462 PAPAAPEAPAPAP
+462 
-475 AAPETTS
+475 
-482 ATPPAEPPP
+482 P
-491 GKGPFQDPAPAA
+491 GKGPFQDPAPAPTNDA
-503 PAAAEPVPAI
+503 PAP
-513 AQPTQQQ
+513 AQP
-520 GAGATPP
+520 
-527 AASPARPPRTGTGNI
+527 SPAPVQAPTAPASASNSPSPAKATRTGTGNI
-542 VIVADADLLADQN
+542 VIVADADLLSDQN
-555 WIEQQRMGNLLLGS
+555 WIEQQRMGNLVLGS

-597 RGKYQRPFDLVE
+597 RGKYQRPYDRVE
-609 KIRKD
+609 EIRKA

-625 LQNQIRQSEARLAEL
+625 LQNQIRQSEARLTEL

>member
-170 QSIGKVKKPTIGLL
+170 QSIGKLKKPTIGLL

-229 DGLDA
+229 EGLDA
-234 LVIVHPRELSTELL
+234 LVIVHPRELSTDLL
-248 RSIDAFALKGG
+248 RSIDSYALKGG

-334 REDALSKD
+334 REDALAKD

-347 RLAQVNAQTMGA
+347 RLSQVNSQTMGA
-359 IDIRESNKAAVKPLM
+359 IDIRESNKAAVKPLI
-374 ESSAD
+374 ESSAE

-416 PIEAAYDEDGN
+416 PIEAAYDEAGN

-442 PDGKEIAPA
+442 PDGSEIPA
-451 APAPAAPTAPA
+451 A
-462 PAPAAPEAPAPAP
+462 
-475 AAPETTS
+475 
-482 ATPPAEPPP
+482 P
-491 GKGPFQDPAPAA
+491 GKGPFQDPAPTTAA
-503 PAAAEPVPAI
+503 PAP
-513 AQPTQQQ
+513 AQP
-520 GAGATPP
+520 
-527 AASPARPPRTGTGNI
+527 SPAPVQAPTAPASASNSPSPAKATRTGTGNI

-555 WIEQQRMGNLLLGS
+555 WIEQQRMGNLVLGS

-597 RGKYQRPFDLVE
+597 RGKYQRPFDRVE
-609 KIRKD
+609 EIRKA

-625 LQNQIRQSEARLAEL
+625 LQNQIRQSEARLTEL

-690 RLMLVNVVAWPLVVA
+690 RLMLINVVAWPLVVA

>member
-170 QSIGKVKKPTIGLL
+170 QSIGKLKKPTIGLL

-229 DGLDA
+229 EGLDA
-234 LVIVHPRELSTELL
+234 LVIVHPRELSTDLL
-248 RSIDAFALKGG
+248 RSIDSYALKGG

-334 REDALSKD
+334 REDALAKD

-347 RLAQVNAQTMGA
+347 RLSQVNSQTMGA
-359 IDIRESNKAAVKPLM
+359 IDIRESNKAAVKPLI
-374 ESSAD
+374 ESSAE

-416 PIEAAYDEDGN
+416 PIEAAYDEAGN

-442 PDGKEIAPA
+442 PDGSEIP
-451 APAPAAPTAPA
+451 
-462 PAPAAPEAPAPAP
+462 
-475 AAPETTS
+475 
-482 ATPPAEPPP
+482 ATPAVPVPEQAPV

-503 PAAAEPVPAI
+503 LSASAAPAVAPAAAPEPVTQAPAK
-513 AQPTQQQ
+513 A
-520 GAGATPP
+520 
-527 AASPARPPRTGTGNI
+527 PRTGTGNI

-555 WIEQQRMGNLLLGS
+555 WIEQQRMGNLVLGS

-597 RGKYQRPFDLVE
+597 RGKYQRPFDRVE
-609 KIRKD
+609 EIRKA

-625 LQNQIRQSEARLAEL
+625 LQNQIRQSEARLTEL